1 MKTKHFVL
9 VLIAGLIVVTFYS
22 CGKSNPNSYQT
33 TGGGNTT
40 GGYNNPPP
48 SGGNSSTINISGMAF
63 PASTTVAKGT
73 TVKWYNKDGYPHTVT
88 SDDGTSFNSG
98 NLSAGATFSYV
109 ANTAGTFTY
118 HCNIHSNMHG
128 TLIVNP

>member
-1 MKTKHFVL
+1 MAL
-9 VLIAGLIVVTFYS
+9 VLSFNS
-22 CGKSNPNSYQT
+22 CSKSGSSYNNT
-33 TGGGNTT
+33 PPPPGGGGT
-40 GGYNNPPP
+40 
-48 SGGNSSTINISGMAF
+48 TINISGMAF

-73 TVKWYNKDGYPHTVT
+73 TVNWYNKDGYAHWVV
-88 SDDGTSFNSG
+88 SDDGTTFNSG
-98 NLSAGATFSYV
+98 NLAAYATYSYV